1 MFFLTDSFLFL
12 QIKLE
17 EHRESKNPTP
27 EKELPAQP
35 QPSVFPTKATKK
47 TKPSKKILSQTVVYK
62 EKEKAP
68 KSGRKSSEKQEDTN
82 DDLVVTS
89 PTPVAETA
97 ESGEEQ
103 MPAEGEGTGEEI
115 PVTEQKVE
123 GDNDISTDVKRSD
136 NDVETKPEEGEVAA
150 KEQEK
155 EAKKEKEEK
164 QQKEE
169 KQKREE
175 EVKKLVP
182 KSKLLNNKTVLNK

>member
-1 MFFLTDSFLFL
+1 M
-12 QIKLE
+12 QIELE
-17 EHRESKNPTP
+17 EHRESKDPTP
-27 EKELPAQP
+27 EKELRAQP
-35 QPSVFPTKATKK
+35 QPSTFPTKATKK
-47 TKPSKKILSQTVVYK
+47 TKPSRKILSQTVVYK

-89 PTPVAETA
+89 PTPVTETT

-136 NDVETKPEEGEVAA
+136 NDVETKPEEGEIAA

-155 EAKKEKEEK
+155 EAKKEKEKEEK
-164 QQKEE
+164 EQKEE
-169 KQKREE
+169 KQQREE